1 MEDGHTQS
9 KTHNKQYKQ
18 PPDFIQLSN
27 QNIMA
32 NPNQRRPTFDD
43 TSSASFGM
51 PPPSSMGNMGAVSSG
66 INPHLMMQ
74 QAAAASMQQP
84 IAPQMMMPFQAVS
97 GGAAQAQAA
106 AMFGHQMHHQANAFN
121 SGLAAALAAS
131 EYQKQRE
138 ASAAAHLFA
147 ASQAGGLQMNPFLPS
162 SLAFPGFVGSM
173 GNANERQASL
183 PRPAA
188 LGIKQGSVLPAI
200 AHSPQHPNK
209 AYSDPSTLIP
219 RTPVFSNSKP
229 ELPPPKWYASV
240 VPLGVDEDKHYL
252 SELQCVLRN
261 EFVEAFGTTQVS
273 LFINYII
280 YVCLWCVCKT
290 ELI

>member
-1 MEDGHTQS
+1 
-9 KTHNKQYKQ
+9 
-18 PPDFIQLSN
+18 
-27 QNIMA
+27 MA
-32 NPNQRRPTFDD
+32 HPNQRRPTFDD

-51 PPPSSMGNMGAVSSG
+51 PPPSNSVATSMGNMGSG
-66 INPHLMMQ
+66 MNPLLMQ
-74 QAAAASMQQP
+74 QSM
-84 IAPQMMMPFQAVS
+84 PQMMMPPH
-97 GGAAQAQAA
+97 AQAQAA
-106 AMFGHQMHHQANAFN
+106 AMFAHHQPPNAFN

-138 ASAAAHLFA
+138 ASAAAHVFA
-147 ASQAGGLQMNPFLPS
+147 AAQANGMQIPPPFLPS
-162 SLAFPGFVGSM
+162 SVVGAGFPGFVGSM
-173 GNANERQASL
+173 GNNSIKREASL
-183 PRPAA
+183 PRPSQ

-200 AHSPQHPNK
+200 AHSPQHPTK
-209 AYSDPSTLIP
+209 TYSDPSTLVP

-273 LFINYII
+273 SYI
-280 YVCLWCVCKT
+280 
-290 ELI
+290 